1 MLRAHRHRRP
11 LDRCGGLRSCH
22 SAPAGSESGGGGSG
36 SSRSSRGE
44 MQPSG
49 RAQDDRG
56 GLESFK
62 ACIRRAT
69 GTDARTGCLGPDV
82 RVVSPSALAANAQE
96 HERVLSLLPA
106 QAKPSPSPSPDP
118 SPSPIPEPSPN
129 LDPSPSPS
137 PSPSPN
143 QARARLLAAGSLG
156 HLQEVGRVRA
166 RVRVRARPPAGGA
179 PACRDSV
186 TARAR
191 PPAGGA
197 PACRDSVTAR
207 ARPPA
212 GGGQGQG

>member
-1 MLRAHRHRRP
+1 
-11 LDRCGGLRSCH
+11 
-22 SAPAGSESGGGGSG
+22 
-36 SSRSSRGE
+36 

-118 SPSPIPEPSPN
+118 SPSPNPN
-129 LDPSPSPS
+129 PNPN
-137 PSPSPN
+137 PN
-143 QARARLLAAGSLG
+143 QAAKGKAPKGKVAK
-156 HLQEVGRVRA
+156 VRA
-166 RVRVRARPPAGGA
+166 
-179 PACRDSV
+179 
-186 TARAR
+186 TAD
-191 PPAGGA
+191 P
-197 PACRDSVTAR
+197 S
-207 ARPPA
+207 
-212 GGGQGQG
+212 

>member
-1 MLRAHRHRRP
+1 
-11 LDRCGGLRSCH
+11 
-22 SAPAGSESGGGGSG
+22 
-36 SSRSSRGE
+36 

-106 QAKPSPSPSPDP
+106 QAKPSPTPSPDP
-118 SPSPIPEPSPN
+118 SPNPN
-129 LDPSPSPS
+129 PRPSPSPG
-137 PSPSPN
+137 PNPN

-156 HLQEVGRVRA
+156 HLQEVHPRV
-166 RVRVRARPPAGGA
+166 PG
-179 PACRDSV
+179 
-186 TARAR
+186 
-191 PPAGGA
+191 
-197 PACRDSVTAR
+197 
-207 ARPPA
+207 
-212 GGGQGQG
+212 